1 MDISIYFEPIE
12 NLILNYSEEKHQ
24 QRLGEIIV
32 CNQADKPFPSIEN
45 ADIAIIGVEED
56 RNAIDNDGCRNAP
69 DTIRHFLYKLFPSN
83 HTPTIVDLGNIKKG
97 HTINDTYF
105 ALCSAMVELIQ
116 NNVVP
121 IIIGGSHDLTF
132 AAYQAYEKLQQIIN
146 IATIDNCFDLGD
158 ADRELN
164 SQSYLSQIILK
175 QPNFLFNYTNIG
187 YQTYFVNPESINL
200 MKNLFFDTYRL
211 GVVRE
216 DIEEIEPL
224 IRNADMLSIDI
235 SSIRM
240 SDAPGCKKATPNGFY
255 GEEVCQIA
263 RYAGLS
269 DKLSSIGFYEMNP
282 SFDKQG
288 QTAHLVAQ
296 MIWYFIEGFQ
306 NRKLE
311 FPLKDISNFVKFTVN
326 LESNPDGIVFYKSKI
341 SDRWW
346 MEVNCDANIKQ
357 KYKRHFIIPC
367 SYKDYQTACENDI
380 PDRWWQAFQ
389 KLM

>member
-1 MDISIYFEPIE
+1 
-12 NLILNYSEEKHQ
+12 
-24 QRLGEIIV
+24 
-32 CNQADKPFPSIEN
+32 
-45 ADIAIIGVEED
+45 VEED
-56 RNAIDNDGCRNAP
+56 RNAIDNDGCKNAP
-69 DTIRHFLYKLFPSN
+69 DAIRHFLYKLFPSN

-105 ALCSAMVELIQ
+105 ALSSAMVELIQ

-146 IATIDNCFDLGD
+146 IATVDNCFDLGD

-240 SDAPGCKKATPNGFY
+240 SDAPGCKKLRLMGFM
-255 GEEVCQIA
+255 V
-263 RYAGLS
+263 
-269 DKLSSIGFYEMNP
+269 K
-282 SFDKQG
+282 K
-288 QTAHLVAQ
+288 
-296 MIWYFIEGFQ
+296 
-306 NRKLE
+306 
-311 FPLKDISNFVKFTVN
+311 FVK
-326 LESNPDGIVFYKSKI
+326 
-341 SDRWW
+341 
-346 MEVNCDANIKQ
+346 
-357 KYKRHFIIPC
+357 
-367 SYKDYQTACENDI
+367 
-380 PDRWWQAFQ
+380 
-389 KLM
+389 